1 MASSDRKSSQTFV
14 VPGSVMP
21 RPPYVYIDEG
31 GVDTPSEPPIAGGPT
46 KQSNAASAMPVPPDD
61 APLGH
66 RKRAARC
73 SRWLMTL
80 LESDVMWL
88 LMVSL
93 VIAAAASLS
102 A

>member
-1 MASSDRKSSQTFV
+1 MASDRKSSQTFV
-14 VPGSVMP
+14 IPGLLAP
-21 RPPYVYIDEG
+21 RPPYVYIDG
-31 GVDTPSEPPIAGGPT
+31 GGADTPSEPPIAGSPT
-46 KQSNAASAMPVPPDD
+46 KQSHAASAMLVPPDD

-66 RKRAARC
+66 RKRAAIS
-73 SRWLMTL
+73 SRWLTTL